1 MLEKIITAILQTV
14 LDFLRKIINEPDT
27 IEDKNGN
34 KIVRANFVNRVRAWV
49 HNTPRNRD

>member
-27 IEDKNGN
+27 IRDENGN
-34 KIVRANFVNRVRAWV
+34 KTVRNNFVNRVRQWV